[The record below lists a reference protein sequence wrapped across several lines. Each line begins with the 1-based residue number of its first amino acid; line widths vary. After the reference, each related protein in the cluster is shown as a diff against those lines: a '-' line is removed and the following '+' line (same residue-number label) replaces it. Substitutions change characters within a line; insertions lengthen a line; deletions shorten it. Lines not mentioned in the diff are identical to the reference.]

1 MSSPATKPTN
11 TSLYGYVQIARVDH
25 WVKNVFVLPGVL
37 VALSLDPGRF
47 RLLSPLNVVL
57 GLLAI
62 CLTTS
67 SNYVL
72 NEILDAPYDLFHP
85 VKSGRPVP
93 AGRVRVNIAYMEWIA
108 LMLAGVG
115 LGLRISVPF
124 ALTLFGLWMAG
135 CAYNIPPL
143 RTKDVPHLDVISE
156 AINNPLRML
165 AGWYLTQTQA
175 IPITTLLISYW
186 MAGCYFMAIKRYAE
200 FRELTLHQAG
210 NYRKSFRFYSER
222 ILLVAIVFYGSHG
235 MLFFGAFIARY
246 RLELILSFPLV
257 AIVMAVYFWLAFKE
271 NSPVQHPEGLYREK
285 LLMVPVGLCAVVMT
299 MLLFID
305 LPWLY
310 DLFTPTKVG
319 F

>member
-1 MSSPATKPTN
+1 MIAP
-11 TSLYGYVQIARVDH
+11 SLSGYVQIARVDH
-25 WVKNVFVLPGVL
+25 WIKNVFVLPGIL

-47 RLLSPLNVVL
+47 RLLDPFNLLL

-62 CLTTS
+62 CLTSS

-85 VKSGRPVP
+85 LKATRPVP
-93 AGRVRVNIAYMEWIA
+93 SGRVRINIAYLEWIA
-108 LMLAGVG
+108 LMVAGVT
-115 LGLRISVPF
+115 LALAISVPF
-124 ALTLFGLWMAG
+124 ALTLFGLWIAG
-135 CAYNIPPL
+135 CAYNLPPL

-175 IPITTLLISYW
+175 TPITTLLVSYW

-222 ILLVAIVFYGSHG
+222 TLLVAIVFYGSNG

-246 RLELILSFPLV
+246 RLELILSFPFV
-257 AIVMAVYFWLAFKE
+257 AIVMAFYFWLAFKE
-271 NSPVQHPEGLYREK
+271 NSPVQHPEGLYRER
-285 LLMVPVGLCAVVMT
+285 LLMITVGLCAAVMT
-299 MLLFID
+299 MLLFVD

-310 DLFTPTKVG
+310 QWFTPTKVG